1 MNDGEFINY
10 YHLLCRYLLTFL
22 NGWLWLSSPQALK
35 GTKTQEYANKSGGW
49 DSLKTGIITKK
60 GPVVFKWGS
69 HTSTNYDLCYFVFCI
84 SEKYMH
90 SIYSFIGF
98 FLEIFQQ
105 RNTPPWQ
112 QSHLWLASRIKGQC
126 QPRLVRYILLHE
138 SIQRW
143 CFQVE
148 HKSCAPSITLVTR
161 VELEYSVPF
170 RKTKLPKLMEAY
182 QYLLKTLHVKYTLT
196 LLQNINNILSQV
208 RWRKRDCLNYIRIGN
223 LKLDCTS

>member
-1 MNDGEFINY
+1 MGITYLYKLWPLLFCFLHFWKIYALNLFI
-10 YHLLCRYLLTFL
+10 HRIL
-22 NGWLWLSSPQALK
+22 P
-35 GTKTQEYANKSGGW
+35 
-49 DSLKTGIITKK
+49 
-60 GPVVFKWGS
+60 
-69 HTSTNYDLCYFVFCI
+69 
-84 SEKYMH
+84 
-90 SIYSFIGF
+90 
-98 FLEIFQQ
+98 EIFQQ

-126 QPRLVRYILLHE
+126 QTRLVRYIILHE

-148 HKSCAPSITLVTR
+148 HKSCAPSIILATR
-161 VELEYSVPF
+161 VELQYSVPF
-170 RKTKLPKLMEAY
+170 RKIKLPKLIQAY
-182 QYLLKTLHVKYTLT
+182 QYLIKTLHMKYTLT